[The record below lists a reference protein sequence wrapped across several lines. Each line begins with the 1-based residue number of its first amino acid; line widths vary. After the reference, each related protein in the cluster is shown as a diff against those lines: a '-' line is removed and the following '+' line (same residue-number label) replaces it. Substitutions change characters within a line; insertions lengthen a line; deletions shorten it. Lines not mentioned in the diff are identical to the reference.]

1 MISYTSRLTCLTF
14 FERVQVYMK
23 DVLSALLEV
32 ASADSAKEV
41 SATTMKGKSNKKK
54 AKAKQVAEQALST
67 VNRNHLLSLFELQ
80 PSVLHSNHVAS
91 VDKFVAH
98 QHLYDLPPREERV
111 HKLEERLEF
120 QMNALTASTSKTPAT
135 STVASFPPPAVH
147 DPAEVSPFKAGPST
161 EPMQNASLPSP
172 SKLNGMDIDNTAAPP
187 LSAGKS
193 KDLAFE
199 LFPEIPATASGTEGK
214 QKGKVGESHALTGG
228 AENEPPLT
236 AAPATVEQVDQK
248 PVENAAVDISK
259 DGFGKEKDKEKEK
272 GNVDKAKKELQ
283 RGRFGIWK
291 LLTGILEGTSGNQ
304 NMQSS
309 HRFQHQSVM

>member
-1 MISYTSRLTCLTF
+1 MISYTSGLTYLAF
-14 FERVQVYMK
+14 PKRVQVYMK

-32 ASADSAKEV
+32 ASADSAKQA
-41 SATTMKGKSNKKK
+41 SSKAMKGKSNEK
-54 AKAKQVAEQALST
+54 AKAKQVAEQSLST
-67 VNRNHLLSLFELQ
+67 VTRNHLLSLFELQ

-135 STVASFPPPAVH
+135 STAASFPPSAVL
-147 DPAEVSPFKAGPST
+147 DTAEVSPVKAGPSE
-161 EPMQNASLPSP
+161 EPMQSASLPSP

-187 LSAGKS
+187 PSTGKS

-214 QKGKVGESHALTGG
+214 QRGKAGEAHASTGGGES
-228 AENEPPLT
+228 EPPLT
-236 AAPATVEQVDQK
+236 AAPTTAEHADQK
-248 PVENAAVDISK
+248 PIENSVVISK
-259 DGFGKEKDKEKEK
+259 DGSGREKDKEKEK

-309 HRFQHQSVM
+309 HRFQHQSVK